1 MYPGT
6 VDGIVSSGGGTI
18 VNVDGPDTEGAT
30 TITPDNLNFFARHAL
45 PQISQLLPMAQ
56 LTSFN
61 GRLVKDF
68 VKNPKAIRMPSG
80 PLSADIIL
88 PGYPPYGLCSD
99 PAVRFD
105 HWHATRCTTITCVSD
120 SSSRWV
126 SPRLTTS

>member
-61 GRLVKDF
+61 GRLVKD
-68 VKNPKAIRMPSG
+68 
-80 PLSADIIL
+80 LSLIHI
-88 PGYPPYGLCSD
+88 
-99 PAVRFD
+99 
-105 HWHATRCTTITCVSD
+105 
-120 SSSRWV
+120 
-126 SPRLTTS
+126 

>member
-1 MYPGT
+1 
-6 VDGIVSSGGGTI
+6 
-18 VNVDGPDTEGAT
+18 
-30 TITPDNLNFFARHAL
+30 
-45 PQISQLLPMAQ
+45 MAQ

-105 HWHATRCTTITCVSD
+105 HWHRD
-120 SSSRWV
+120 
-126 SPRLTTS
+126 PLYNHYMRLGLVALKISCMRPCHWMIFLSFEVMALYQLTSK

>member
-88 PGYPPYGLCSD
+88 PGYP
-99 PAVRFD
+99 
-105 HWHATRCTTITCVSD
+105 
-120 SSSRWV
+120 
-126 SPRLTTS
+126 

>member
-1 MYPGT
+1 MYPGS

-18 VNVDGPDTEGAT
+18 VNVDGPDTQGAT

-45 PQISQLLPMAQ
+45 PQISQLLPMTQ

-61 GRLVKDF
+61 GRLAKAAITD
-68 VKNPKAIRMPSG
+68 PKAIRMPSG
-80 PLSADIIL
+80 PLSADIIRPVTRHTACAPIQQFVL
-88 PGYPPYGLCSD
+88 TTGNM
-99 PAVRFD
+99 
-105 HWHATRCTTITCVSD
+105 TRCTTSTCVSD